1 MNVLLNWL
9 WFQKRYSALLLLNG
23 VTLGSIHM
31 NFICLKMLLL
41 AQTCMSHRYQFW
53 KRNLILENSETR
65 WAANACRRSI
75 LYVYMHHWEF
85 YLIYGFETRVCY
97 LDLIFFHSK
106 NSFDNSI
113 IIGTYQNKKKPQKQK
128 TKPEAFI
135 QLFIV
140 VISVICE
147 KIKTLVFRL
156 FIIETILKEIL

>member
-1 MNVLLNWL
+1 
-9 WFQKRYSALLLLNG
+9 
-23 VTLGSIHM
+23 
-31 NFICLKMLLL
+31 MLLL

-85 YLIYGFETRVCY
+85 NLIYGFETRVCY

-113 IIGTYQNKKKPQKQK
+113 IIGTYQNKKKPK
-128 TKPEAFI
+128 TKNKTRS
-135 QLFIV
+135 LHT
-140 VISVICE
+140 VIYCRNKCDLWKNKNIG
-147 KIKTLVFRL
+147 IPT
-156 FIIETILKEIL
+156 FIIKTILKEIL